1 MATQFI
7 DQKGISQKGISSFI
21 KRIAMFCAAV
31 VLGTVPLA
39 ADAGD
44 VLLGTG
50 AAGDFSHFTGR
61 AICRILNRS
70 AGELNCRVIPASD
83 DIHNLTNLNGGS
95 LDLALLD
102 SRLLHDALTR
112 KGRFQFL
119 DIRYDNLGGLLPL
132 YDLPILL
139 VARGDAGI
147 AGLSDLKGKRI
158 NIGIARTRVREAVDF
173 IMTVKGWA
181 KTDFKLVQELPAT
194 LSQDAMAFCHGSV
207 DAMVHIG
214 VHPDSAMQQLM
225 DLCAAVPVDM
235 DDDDITRAVN
245 ETPAVSPIMIP
256 AAAYP
261 GLEKPVASFG
271 TTILLVASGSLDDE
285 TTMAI
290 MAALEKHQASLKS
303 IHPAL
308 AQFSA
313 KPAGDPDIGL
323 SLHPGAAAYFA
334 SQGK

>member
-1 MATQFI
+1 MATQQQY
-7 DQKGISQKGISSFI
+7 QKGMTNFI
-21 KRIAMFCAAV
+21 KRVTMLFAAV
-31 VLGTVPLA
+31 VLGTLPWV

-61 AICRILNRS
+61 VICRILNRS
-70 AGELNCRVIPASD
+70 PGELNCRVIPASD
-83 DIHNLTNLNGGS
+83 DLHNLTNLNGGS

-102 SRLLHDALTR
+102 SRLLHDAMTR

-214 VHPDSAMQQLM
+214 VHPDSALQQLM

-245 ETPAVSPIMIP
+245 ETPAVSPLMIP

-285 TTMAI
+285 TSMAI

-308 AQFSA
+308 AHFSV
-313 KPAGDPDIGL
+313 KPADDPDIGL